1 MLSAQN
7 IGVSFGGFTLFDN
20 LNFRLGNGDRVA
32 LIGKNGAGKSTLLKL
47 ISQEQNPTSGSF
59 AIEKDCK
66 IGYLPQD
73 LDFNNTGNVLEEAY
87 KAFEEIIN
95 IEQRQ
100 DVINHQL
107 EVRTDYESDEYSNLI
122 IELTDST
129 SLYELLGGYQY
140 KAKTERILLGLGFK
154 SKDFDK
160 PTKEFSGGWRMR
172 IELAKLLLKENEIL
186 LLDEPTNHLDIDS
199 IIWLEQFLMKYK
211 GAVLLVSHD
220 RIFLDNVTNRTIEIV
235 QKHIYDFKKS
245 YSDYLQLR
253 QELIE
258 QQKSAKK
265 NQDKQIQDT
274 EKLIERF
281 RAKASKASMAQSL
294 IKKLDKID
302 RIEIDQE
309 ETQTMKLNFPVS
321 KQPGKT
327 ILETER
333 ISKIYGENIVFNNV
347 DLLLERGSKVAFVGQ
362 NGQGKSTLAKII
374 VGEIKYQG
382 NLKLG
387 HNVEI
392 GYFAQNQSEYLDGQ
406 LTILETVQEAAT
418 EKNRS
423 SVRNILGAFLFRG
436 DDVDKKVSVLSGG
449 ERNRLALCKLLLQP
463 FNVLVM
469 DEPTNHLD
477 IASKDILKQALKNFQ
492 GTLILVS
499 HDRDFLEGLCSLVL
513 EFKSQKVK
521 MHLGGVK
528 SYLEEKK
535 AHSFTEISNQKNSET
550 NPIENKDNAV
560 DYLIQKKINNT
571 KSRINKLENKI
582 DMLEKKIKAIDL
594 ELEINYEKTI
604 ASTDFFEKYHAQ
616 KKELQGNIDHWEIEQ
631 KKLEKIIKNND

>member
-550 NPIENKDNAV
+550 NPTENKDNAV

>member
-7 IGVSFGGFTLFDN
+7 IGVFFGGFTLFDN
-20 LNFRLGNGDRVA
+20 LNFRLGKGDRVA

-47 ISQEQNPTSGSF
+47 IAQEQTPTSGNF
-59 AIEKDCK
+59 AIEKQCK

-73 LDFNNTGNVLEEAY
+73 LDFDNTVSVLEEAY
-87 KAFEEIIN
+87 KAFKEILEIEKRQDIIN
-95 IEQRQ
+95 Q
-100 DVINHQL
+100 QL
-107 EVRTDYESDEYSNLI
+107 EIRTDYESDDYSNLI
-122 IELTDST
+122 IELTEST
-129 SLYELLGGYQY
+129 TNYELLGGYQY

-154 SKDFDK
+154 SIDFDK
-160 PTKEFSGGWRMR
+160 PTQEFSGGWRMR
-172 IELAKLLLKENEIL
+172 IELAKLLLRENDIL

-199 IIWLEQFLMKYK
+199 IILLEQFLMKYK

-235 QKHIYDFKKS
+235 QKQIYDFKKS
-245 YSDYLQLR
+245 YSSYLTLR
-253 QELIE
+253 KELIE
-258 QQKSAKK
+258 QQKLAKK

-302 RIEIDQE
+302 RIEVDQE
-309 ETQTMKLNFPVS
+309 ESQTMRLNFPLS
-321 KQPGKT
+321 KQPGKV
-327 ILETER
+327 ILETDKV
-333 ISKIYGENIVFNNV
+333 SKHYGDNIVFNDV
-347 DLLLERGSKVAFVGQ
+347 DLLIERGSKIAFVGQ
-362 NGQGKSTLAKII
+362 NGQGKSTLAKLI
-374 VGEIKYQG
+374 VGEIKFEG
-382 NLKLG
+382 NLNLG

-392 GYFAQNQSEYLDGQ
+392 GYFAQNQSEYLDGK
-406 LTILETVQEAAT
+406 LTILETVQQAAT

-423 SVRNILGAFLFRG
+423 SVRDVLGAFLFRG

-477 IASKDILKQALKNFQ
+477 IASKDILKQALKKFQ

-499 HDRDFLEGLCSLVL
+499 HDRDFLDELCDLVL
-513 EFKSQKVK
+513 EFKDQKVK

-535 AHSFTEISNQKNSET
+535 IQNFTEITINKSSGNKLSEKSDKG
-550 NPIENKDNAV
+550 IS
-560 DYLIQKKINNT
+560 YSIQKKVNNL
-571 KSRINKLENKI
+571 KNKINKLENKI
-582 DMLEKKIKAIDL
+582 DRLEKKINVIDL
-594 ELEINYEKTI
+594 ELEINYKETI
-604 ASTDFFEKYHAQ
+604 ARADFFENYHSQ
-616 KKELQGNIDHWEIEQ
+616 KKELQDNIDNWELEQ
-631 KKLEKIIKNND
+631 KKLEKLIKNND

>member
-1 MLSAQN
+1 M
-7 IGVSFGGFTLFDN
+7 
-20 LNFRLGNGDRVA
+20 
-32 LIGKNGAGKSTLLKL
+32 
-47 ISQEQNPTSGSF
+47 
-59 AIEKDCK
+59 
-66 IGYLPQD
+66 
-73 LDFNNTGNVLEEAY
+73 
-87 KAFEEIIN
+87 
-95 IEQRQ
+95 
-100 DVINHQL
+100 
-107 EVRTDYESDEYSNLI
+107 
-122 IELTDST
+122 
-129 SLYELLGGYQY
+129 
-140 KAKTERILLGLGFK
+140 
-154 SKDFDK
+154 
-160 PTKEFSGGWRMR
+160 
-172 IELAKLLLKENEIL
+172 
-186 LLDEPTNHLDIDS
+186 
-199 IIWLEQFLMKYK
+199 
-211 GAVLLVSHD
+211 
-220 RIFLDNVTNRTIEIV
+220 
-235 QKHIYDFKKS
+235 
-245 YSDYLQLR
+245 
-253 QELIE
+253 
-258 QQKSAKK
+258 
-265 NQDKQIQDT
+265 
-274 EKLIERF
+274 
-281 RAKASKASMAQSL
+281 
-294 IKKLDKID
+294 
-302 RIEIDQE
+302 
-309 ETQTMKLNFPVS
+309 
-321 KQPGKT
+321 
-327 ILETER
+327 
-333 ISKIYGENIVFNNV
+333 
-347 DLLLERGSKVAFVGQ
+347 
-362 NGQGKSTLAKII
+362 AKII

-535 AHSFTEISNQKNSET
+535 AHSFTEISKQKNSET
-550 NPIENKDNAV
+550 NPTENKDNAV

>member
-7 IGVSFGGFTLFDN
+7 IGVFFGGFTLFDN
-20 LNFRLGNGDRVA
+20 LNFRLGKGDRVA

-47 ISQEQNPTSGSF
+47 IAQEQTPTSGNF
-59 AIEKDCK
+59 AIEKQCK

-73 LDFNNTGNVLEEAY
+73 LDFDNTVSVLEEAY
-87 KAFEEIIN
+87 KAFKEILEIEKRQDIIN
-95 IEQRQ
+95 Q
-100 DVINHQL
+100 QL
-107 EVRTDYESDEYSNLI
+107 EIRSDYESDDYSNLI
-122 IELTDST
+122 IELTEST
-129 SLYELLGGYQY
+129 TNYELLGGYQY

-154 SKDFDK
+154 SIDFDK
-160 PTKEFSGGWRMR
+160 PTQEFSGGWRMR
-172 IELAKLLLKENEIL
+172 IELAKLLLRENDIL

-235 QKHIYDFKKS
+235 QKQIYDFKKS
-245 YSDYLQLR
+245 YSSYLTLR
-253 QELIE
+253 KELIE
-258 QQKSAKK
+258 QQKLAKK

-302 RIEIDQE
+302 RIEVDQE
-309 ETQTMKLNFPVS
+309 ESQTMRLSFPLS
-321 KQPGKT
+321 KQPGKV
-327 ILETER
+327 ILETDKV
-333 ISKIYGENIVFNNV
+333 SKHYGDNIVFNDV
-347 DLLLERGSKVAFVGQ
+347 DLLIERGSKIAFVGQ
-362 NGQGKSTLAKII
+362 NGQGKSTLAKLI
-374 VGEIKYQG
+374 VGEIKFEG
-382 NLKLG
+382 NLNLG

-406 LTILETVQEAAT
+406 LTILETVQQAAT

-423 SVRNILGAFLFRG
+423 SVRDVLGAFLFRG

-477 IASKDILKQALKNFQ
+477 IASKDILKQALKKFQ

-499 HDRDFLEGLCSLVL
+499 HDRDFLDELCDLVL
-513 EFKSQKVK
+513 EFKDQKVK

-535 AHSFTEISNQKNSET
+535 IQNFTEITINKSSGNKLSEKSDKG
-550 NPIENKDNAV
+550 IS
-560 DYLIQKKINNT
+560 YSIQKKVNNL
-571 KSRINKLENKI
+571 KNKINKLENKI
-582 DMLEKKIKAIDL
+582 DRLEKKIIAIDL
-594 ELEINYEKTI
+594 ELEINYEETI
-604 ASTDFFEKYHAQ
+604 APADFFENYHSQ
-616 KKELQGNIDHWEIEQ
+616 KKELQDNIDNWELEQ
-631 KKLEKIIKNND
+631 KKLEKLIKNND

>member
-20 LNFRLGNGDRVA
+20 INFRLGNGDRVA

-87 KAFEEIIN
+87 KAFEEIIK

-423 SVRNILGAFLFRG
+423 SVRDLLGAFLFRG
-436 DDVDKKVSVLSGG
+436 DDADKKVSVLSGG

-477 IASKDILKQALKNFQ
+477 IASKDILKQALKKFQ

-499 HDRDFLEGLCSLVL
+499 HDRDFLDELCDLVL
-513 EFKSQKVK
+513 EFKDQKVK

-535 AHSFTEISNQKNSET
+535 IQNFTEINNNKNLAKKISQKNEKGIVFT
-550 NPIENKDNAV
+550 N
-560 DYLIQKKINNT
+560 QKKINSL
-571 KSRINKLENKI
+571 KSKINKLENKI
-582 DMLEKKIKAIDL
+582 DMLEKTIKAVDL
-594 ELEINYEKTI
+594 ELEINYEETI
-604 ASTDFFEKYHAQ
+604 ASSNFFDKYHAQ
-616 KKELQGNIDHWEIEQ
+616 KKELQNNIDEWELVQ
-631 KKLEKIIKNND
+631 KQLEKIIKNND